1 MEEWR
6 AKLGRAGQGLMQ
18 FLNVMSDAPAEVR
31 AWPYRRRVE
40 LAPPAAAPADAEAPA
55 EAAAPAKA
63 AVPAERAGTSAP
75 CAA

>member
-18 FLNVMSDAPAEVR
+18 FLNVISDAPAEVR

-40 LAPPAAAPADAEAPA
+40 LTPPSAAPADAAPA

-63 AVPAERAGTSAP
+63 AVPAERAGPSAP
-75 CAA
+75 RAA